1 MGSLLPP
8 TRNSTGLQRKNK
20 SPIANQDRRECSS
33 VSAFFLPLSK
43 CKGPSAKCSR
53 EGCLL
58 PPPPTLIFC
67 IGFHT
72 SVVQSYKSLLVCNV
86 ETVRNWPLKLQSL
99 HGSALASSWT
109 LADSNLWSPQGNTTG
124 FHIQP
129 NELLQGPYEA
139 HYPWSSPSLALYGLY
154 WLWHAYTI
162 CLISW
167 KVIALFCLS
176 LFLYSAWQ
184 FFFIS
189 VLHFL
194 NLKITLLSRPWRCH
208 GGVTS
213 NAENFSSS
221 GTKPRWQAG

>member
-1 MGSLLPP
+1 ME
-8 TRNSTGLQRKNK
+8 R
-20 SPIANQDRRECSS
+20 
-33 VSAFFLPLSK
+33 
-43 CKGPSAKCSR
+43 PSAKFSKGR
-53 EGCLL
+53 LSPFTPTFPDLL
-58 PPPPTLIFC
+58 HLISQA
-67 IGFHT
+67 T
-72 SVVQSYKSLLVCNV
+72 SATQSYNSHLAWNV
-86 ETVRNWPLKLQSL
+86 ETVRNWPLKLKSL
-99 HGSALASSWT
+99 HCSALACSQT
-109 LADSNLWSPQGNTTG
+109 LSDSNLWDPQGDPTD
-124 FHIQP
+124 FHIHP
-129 NELLQGPYEA
+129 KELLQGPYEA
-139 HYPWSSPSLALYGLY
+139 HYPWSSTSLALYGLY

-194 NLKITLLSRPWRCH
+194 DLKITLLSRPQRCH

-221 GTKPRWQAG
+221 GAKPRWQGG